1 MSKPFAFVWLL
12 GKRLLRRPGFLVL
25 LALIPLLTLGYAAGT
40 KGDAGVVTVALA
52 RDDQADPLA
61 KATMEALPES
71 SELIR
76 FVLCDSRAEAAD
88 KVRYGKA
95 DCAWVFHAGMEEN
108 VKKFLRTRSAKD
120 AFVTVYQREE
130 MPLLTLARERLNMSV
145 YEAMVRQLYLAR
157 LPEESQAMA
166 QLSEQ
171 EKLAFWEN
179 TQIPGELFAY
189 TQVDGYSQPESH
201 LASPVRG
208 LLAAIVLL
216 GGLGSSMYHKRD
228 EQSGTFRYLPYRL
241 AWLPE
246 LVGGLWACL
255 ALSLAAVA
263 ALAVTGMGV
272 AWYKELLCALGLAL
286 ACVCF
291 SMALSRL
298 LKPLSALAGALPVV
312 TVAALVCSP
321 VFLTLNPLKP
331 VSYLMPL
338 SHYLWAITD
347 FSRLGWLAV
356 YSAVCFALARIPR
369 GKG

>member
-1 MSKPFAFVWLL
+1 MIKPLCFIWLL

-25 LALIPLLTLGYAAGT
+25 LALISLLTLAYTAGT
-40 KGDAGVVTVALA
+40 QGDAGIVTVALA
-52 RDDQADPLA
+52 RDDEADPLA

-76 FVLCDSRAEAAD
+76 FVLCDSRQEAAD

-120 AFVTVYQREE
+120 AFATVYQREE

-157 LPEESQAMA
+157 LPQESQALSA
-166 QLSEQ
+166 LSEQ
-171 EKLAFWEN
+171 ELLVFWED

-189 TQVDGYSQPESH
+189 TQVGGYSQPESH
-201 LASPVRG
+201 LSSPVRG
-208 LLAAIVLL
+208 LLAVTVLL
-216 GGLGSSMYHKRD
+216 GGLGSCMYHKRD
-228 EQSGTFRYLPYRL
+228 EEAGTFRYLPYRL

-246 LVGGLWACL
+246 LAGGLWACL
-255 ALSLAAVA
+255 ALSLAAA
-263 ALAVTGMGV
+263 AAMALAGLAM
-272 AWYKELLCALGLAL
+272 AWYKELLCALALAL

-298 LKPLSALAGALPVV
+298 LKRLSALAGALPVV
-312 TVAALVCSP
+312 IAGALVASP
-321 VFLTLNPLKP
+321 VFFQLESLKLI
-331 VSYLMPL
+331 SYLLPT
-338 SHYLWAITD
+338 SYYLWAIVD
-347 FSRLGWLAV
+347 LSRLGWLAV
-356 YSAVCFALARIPR
+356 YSAVCFALALLP
-369 GKG
+369 KGRH